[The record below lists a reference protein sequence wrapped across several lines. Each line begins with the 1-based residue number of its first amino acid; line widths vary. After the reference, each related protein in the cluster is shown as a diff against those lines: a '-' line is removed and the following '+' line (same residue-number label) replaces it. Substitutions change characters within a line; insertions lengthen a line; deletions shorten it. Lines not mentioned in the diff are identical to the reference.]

1 VIVRII
7 ALTSKG
13 EEAIRKYIK
22 SSEDIEKEM
31 NSLSSVNPKRLKFRL
46 EQAQAK
52 KIVSEDWFE
61 NPLRIE
67 ATLNDKFKDRAYLY
81 IPKLEIEFNKI
92 MLNSSCG
99 KNDYSI
105 EVL

>member
-1 VIVRII
+1 MIVRII

-13 EEAIRKYIK
+13 EDAIRKYIK
-22 SSEDIEKEM
+22 SSEDVKAEM
-31 NSLSSVNPKRLKFRL
+31 NNLSSVNPKRLKFRL

-67 ATLNDKFKDRAYLY
+67 ATLNQKFKDRAYLY

-92 MLNSSCG
+92 MLNSNCG
-99 KNDYSI
+99 KEDYLL

>member
-13 EEAIRKYIK
+13 EEALRKYIK
-22 SSEDIEKEM
+22 SSEDVKAEM
-31 NSLSSVNPKRLKFRL
+31 DKLSSVNPKRLKFRL
-46 EQAQAK
+46 SQSQAK
-52 KIVSEDWFE
+52 RIVTEDWFD

-81 IPKLEIEFNKI
+81 IPKLELEFNKI
-92 MLNSSCG
+92 MINSNCG
-99 KNDYSI
+99 KEDYSL
-105 EVL
+105 EVV